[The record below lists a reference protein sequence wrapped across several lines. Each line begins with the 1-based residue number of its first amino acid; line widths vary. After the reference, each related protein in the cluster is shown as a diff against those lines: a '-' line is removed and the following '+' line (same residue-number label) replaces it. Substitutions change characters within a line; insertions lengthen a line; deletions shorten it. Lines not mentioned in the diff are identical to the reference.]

1 MEARHLERYSA
12 IRRLVSSL
20 EDEPVVANL
29 GPTSI
34 ELWNAGH
41 REQKFYTNGA
51 MGLCSSIALGVAPSV
66 NSKVISLDGGGSLLM
81 NLGSLST
88 IGRARPKNLIIVVWD
103 NEQRGQTGHQ
113 PSHTAKGTDLESVAR
128 GCGIVKT
135 ATVDDLEELSEVF
148 VRALH
153 EDGPWLIVAKIE
165 ETGYLPLKVSQPD
178 LTLYRFRRSVGSVDD
193 E

>member
-1 MEARHLERYSA
+1 MERYRA
-12 IRRLVSSL
+12 IRSLISTL

-41 REQKFYTNGA
+41 REQNFYTNGA
-51 MGLCSSIALGVAPSV
+51 MGLCSSIALGVALSV
-66 NSKVISLDGGGSLLM
+66 KSKVIALDGDGSLLM

-88 IGRARPKNLIIVVWD
+88 IGRKQPKNLIIVVWD
-103 NEQRGQTGHQ
+103 NEEWGQTGHQ

-128 GCGIVKT
+128 GCGIVK
-135 ATVDDLEELSEVF
+135 ATTVADLEGLSEVF
-148 VRALH
+148 ARALQ
-153 EDGPWLIVAKIE
+153 EDGPWLIVAKVE
-165 ETGYLPLKVSQPD
+165 ETGYLPLKVFQPD
-178 LTLYRFRRSVGSVDD
+178 LTLYRFRRSVASLDD